1 MHSLHNKATHTNRQ
15 LIAFIKF
22 FSFKFSLHRRLSF
35 FLMFFFTLFKYLDYI
50 YLLASKKFE
59 KLSINRQWLL
69 FPFSLFLYPIV
80 YLSVSSI
87 NIETGTFVRQNSTR
101 RITFLFLREN
111 LTQHSPQT
119 NRVMVKWY
127 I

>member
-69 FPFSLFLYPIV
+69 FTFSLFLYPIV

-101 RITFLFLREN
+101 RITFLFLREI